1 MHLSEDNITV
11 VERNEV
17 SAAAVERAMVAIR
30 RRQRNRALG
39 RLTTDAAA
47 QPIDEALLAVLD
59 VVEEDN
65 DAGVPCTTTSV
76 AGRLGVDQPRASKLI
91 GRAVDQGLLSR
102 EADQH
107 DGRRSL
113 LVLAPAGRTYLG
125 VVHHHRRQAFALATE
140 NWSTQQRETFAE
152 LLTDFVHRLDQLP
165 AQRKG
170 PAEPGPDPG
179 GTLGQLV
186 QPPRSG

>member
-65 DAGVPCTTTSV
+65 DAGVLVHDDVGRGPPRRRPA
-76 AGRLGVDQPRASKLI
+76 AGKQAHRQS
-91 GRAVDQGLLSR
+91 GRPG
-102 EADQH
+102 
-107 DGRRSL
+107 
-113 LVLAPAGRTYLG
+113 
-125 VVHHHRRQAFALATE
+125 
-140 NWSTQQRETFAE
+140 
-152 LLTDFVHRLDQLP
+152 P
-165 AQRKG
+165 AQ
-170 PAEPGPDPG
+170 P
-179 GTLGQLV
+179 
-186 QPPRSG
+186 